1 MVGSY
6 FARVVK
12 TTYTGVGADFLQNW
26 SLIETRYSGGF
37 LNDPDPYLCANYTK
51 PTIETYALGQYLSSG
66 RN

>member
-37 LNDPDPYLCANYTK
+37 LNDPDPYLCAN
-51 PTIETYALGQYLSSG
+51 
-66 RN
+66 